1 MKKQTVTLTA
11 IDGSKLKDQEMLT
24 LNGLGIHTE
33 CRGMYSI
40 THVASGC
47 KLFDVE
53 LDYARTRELIEGIAE
68 LFDWTQSKDVI
79 LQHKDKLLDAKRYYW
94 IMKNIG

>member
-1 MKKQTVTLTA
+1 MKKQIVALTA
-11 IDGSKLKDQEMLT
+11 ANGSKLKDQPMLT
-24 LNGLGIHTE
+24 HSGLGMHTE

-40 THVASGC
+40 TYVASGC

-53 LDYARTRELIEGIAE
+53 LGYTQTKELIKGIAE
-68 LFDWTQSKDVI
+68 LFDWTQSKEIIV
-79 LQHKDKLLDAKRYYW
+79 QNKEKVVEAKKYYW